1 MLANSGQ
8 AKAKRRLP
16 EISMAES
23 REAAQRAFDLFLEA
37 YGPKYDEAVACLE
50 KGRDVRLT
58 FYEFAAGQWQHIRSA
73 NPVERPCAT
82 VRLRTTKTKG
92 CQLAEIDRG
101 VEVKDGERLTEPA
114 AGTLR
119 HHLLAITP
127 ASRGALLAAQ
137 GFIQTGGDVYRKVS
151 YSYSATRSYAFLIG

>member
-1 MLANSGQ
+1 
-8 AKAKRRLP
+8 
-16 EISMAES
+16 MAES
-23 REAAQRAFDLFLEA
+23 REAAERAFDLLLEA

-50 KGRDVRLT
+50 KGRAVRLA
-58 FYEFAAGQWQHIRSA
+58 FYDFAAGQWQHIRA
-73 NPVERPCAT
+73 EIPVERPCAC

-92 CQLAEIDRG
+92 CQLAEIVRD

-127 ASRGALLAAQ
+127 ASRGAFLALR
-137 GFIQTGGDVYRKVS
+137 GSSKRVMTNTESI
-151 YSYSATRSYAFLIG
+151 L